1 MMSLSSELG
10 SDRAAFYYRAGP
22 HGPGNTGRP
31 VARPLPGP
39 YRAHI
44 FSFYNEV
51 FIYYGIELAVD
62 NLSRQKPDYLKK
74 CIFQKVVSNKKCL
87 NH

>member
-1 MMSLSSELG
+1 MHP
-10 SDRAAFYYRAGP
+10 ARAGP

-31 VARPLPGP
+31 VAGPLPGP